1 MLGSS
6 GDRNVQQSDKT
17 SNPSSQIRSIWANRF
32 NNTAP
37 KTSTATSAHV
47 NDSTTKV
54 DNTTRI
60 SITEAKSNWEE
71 IDDDILIR
79 SVQDA
84 IVEIDDDSDTETNVK
99 PIPQLNATE
108 NASVLQKSIKEE
120 LLDDL
125 GENSDAIE
133 LIDDEFDEDLNTSLE
148 VLTDAS
154 VIQEIFGIDDLLANF
169 NEINGVVMKFP
180 ENKGDPNKEIIS
192 CPICQDSLPRDEL
205 SEHLDGCT
213 GITIKIEKQK
223 RNAGQTQ
230 PLPFYKNKVKP
241 STSISTSTKV
251 DNSSRKEMLRKA
263 GYDQET
269 IDLLFTETQEA
280 KKYNERIMGEMRDEQ
295 REQTNNQ
302 QWDAVETIAFFAD
315 DDDLT
320 PQNDVIREKA
330 ACPVCNIL
338 VYSDLINQH
347 LDDCLKDC

>member
-6 GDRNVQQSDKT
+6 GDRNVQQSDIT
-17 SNPSSQIRSIWANRF
+17 GNPSSQIRSIWANRF
-32 NNTAP
+32 NNTALR
-37 KTSTATSAHV
+37 TSTATSAHV

-60 SITEAKSNWEE
+60 SVTEATSNWEE

-84 IVEIDDDSDTETNVK
+84 IVEINDDSDTETNVK
-99 PIPQLNATE
+99 PIPQSIASE

-154 VIQEIFGIDDLLANF
+154 VIQDIFGIDDLLANF

-180 ENKGDPNKEIIS
+180 ENKGDSNKEIIS

-213 GITIKIEKQK
+213 GITVKIEK
-223 RNAGQTQ
+223 RNVGQTQ
-230 PLPFYKNKVKP
+230 PLPFYKNKANKC
-241 STSISTSTKV
+241 TSISTSTKV
-251 DNSSRKEMLRKA
+251 DDSSRKELLRKA
-263 GYDQET
+263 GYDQEA
-269 IDLLFTETQEA
+269 IDLLFTETQES
-280 KKYNERIMGEMRDEQ
+280 KNYNERIMREMRDEQ

-302 QWDAVETIAFFAD
+302 QSDAVETIAIFAD
-315 DDDLT
+315 DDNMT
-320 PQNDVIREKA
+320 PQNDVRREKA
-330 ACPVCNIL
+330 TCPVCNIL
-338 VYSDLINQH
+338 VYSELINQH